1 MSYKSAILF
10 SPREGSVHASGPVSV
25 CVCACVCVMMA
36 GQMPYCLSVEL
47 FAWCWAQWAWP
58 SDPAARTRD
67 VSRLPK
73 ESTLI
78 FMLWV
83 FAVLQLVMKHAH
95 THTHTVKR
103 ALLLTCTHTPLKHSL
118 WISEPLRWSAHSVD
132 VELNMQH
139 DIFMHLFFFCLFVF
153 SYTLIDW
160 SVCR

>member
-1 MSYKSAILF
+1 MVGHCVLTHAVGQGKHPFRLWVINLQYCSL
-10 SPREGSVHASGPVSV
+10 RERGVCMLVDQSLCVSV
-25 CVCACVCVMMA
+25 RACVCVMMA

-95 THTHTVKR
+95 THTHTLSNVHFYSH
-103 ALLLTCTHTPLKHSL
+103 AHTLHLNTASESL
-118 WISEPLRWSAHSVD
+118 SPSGDQPI
-132 VELNMQH
+132 Q
-139 DIFMHLFFFCLFVF
+139 
-153 SYTLIDW
+153 
-160 SVCR
+160 